1 MGNIVS
7 ASLLACDFKNLEYD
21 IKRAENSG
29 TDWLHYDVMD
39 GMFVKNISFGEPVLK
54 SIRPSVSIPVD
65 VHLMVTNPM
74 LYIDNYADIGVYGIT
89 FHVESSCNVGE
100 VIDKIHSNGLK
111 AGISLKPGTPVK
123 SIMPY
128 IDKVDM
134 VLVMT
139 VEPGFGGQSFIPET
153 LDKIREIRAYVE
165 ANSLDVK
172 IQVDGGIN
180 GDTIKLVKE
189 SGADVFVSGSYLF
202 SADDINKAVKSLKD

>member
-29 TDWLHYDVMD
+29 ADWLHYDVMD

-89 FHVESSCNVGE
+89 FHVESSCNVDE